1 MSVAME
7 LGQFALGLLLLVLGA
22 DSFVRGASGLAIRFG
37 ISPFVVGLVLVGLGT
52 SEPELSVNLT
62 AALAGRYEMAIG
74 NVGGSII
81 ASIGLIPGGLGFV
94 SPLAVLSGLL
104 SIQARRGIWF
114 GVGWW

>member
-52 SEPELSVNLT
+52 SAPELSVNLT
-62 AALAGRYEMAIG
+62 AAFAGRYEMAIG
-74 NVGGSII
+74 NE
-81 ASIGLIPGGLGFV
+81 IGRAHVCTPVTNAHLV
-94 SPLAVLSGLL
+94 CRLL
-104 SIQARRGIWF
+104 LEKQKKKQRFTIMN
-114 GVGWW
+114 